1 MMVEKIHISQ
11 KETTPLVVNP
21 KKFILWLFIVTI
33 VMLFAA
39 LTSAYIVKRAD
50 GGWLEFPFPPVFW
63 VNTGVIL
70 LSSITIQW
78 AYSMA
83 KKDNLSGVK
92 LALLITTFLGLA
104 FLAGQEIARENL
116 QDMGV
121 FFGGKGSNPAG
132 SYLYVFAGLHAFH
145 LVTGLVFLLITLGSS
160 LKHKVHSK
168 NLNQLALCATYWH
181 FLDLLW
187 IYLFVFLLL
196 NH

>member
-1 MMVEKIHISQ
+1 MMVDKIHISQ
-11 KETTPLVVNP
+11 KETTPLAVNP
-21 KKFILWLFIVTI
+21 KKFILWLFIVSI

-50 GGWLEFPFPPVFW
+50 GGWLEFPLPPIFFI
-63 VNTGVIL
+63 NTVIII
-70 LSSITIQW
+70 LSSITMQW
-78 AYSMA
+78 AYFMA
-83 KKDNLSGVK
+83 KKDNLEKVK
-92 LALLITTFLGLA
+92 LALLFTTLLGFA

-116 QDMGV
+116 QEMGV

-145 LVTGLVFLLITLGSS
+145 LITGLIFLLIVLFSS
-160 LKHKVHSK
+160 LKLKVHSK
-168 NLNQLALCATYWH
+168 NLNQIALCATYWH
-181 FLDLLW
+181 FLDGLW